1 MQRIGVDTGG
11 TFTDCVRID
20 YERNEVSVAKVPS
33 RPSEPHAA
41 ITHGIEE
48 LGAGGGVE
56 SVTHGTTIA
65 TNAVI
70 TGDYARVGFVTT
82 RGFRDVLEIG
92 TQMRPLLYDLH
103 QPVRAPMVPRD
114 LRVEVGGRIGAG
126 GDEIEAL
133 DPDEIEAVAERLVDE
148 GVEAIAIGTLF
159 SFVNDEHEELIQ
171 RIVSEHAPGLYVGR
185 SSHISRESREYPRF
199 ATTAINAALAPR
211 IDPYVRELERRLD
224 ELGVTTRLYVMQSN
238 GGVGTADRSVGEHVH
253 QLILSG
259 PAAGV
264 IGGADEARRCGF
276 ENCVTFDVGGT
287 SADIAVVA
295 EGRPRTGL
303 EMVLPNGI
311 PCRLPHIEVEAIG
324 AGGGSLAWVDDGGAL
339 NVGPNSAGADPG
351 PACYGRTGTEP
362 TVTDAHLLLGRL
374 SPGGLIDGGL
384 TLHRDLA
391 ERAIDKLARA
401 LSISIEDAALGL
413 LAVLEENM
421 AGAIRRAAA
430 RHGDDLRDFALV
442 AGGGAGPLHAANLIR
457 GLGMPA
463 AIIPP
468 HPGLLSA
475 LGLLSANLRHDH
487 STPLLGVIGE
497 LGGEAVADAMGVLE
511 QQARESLEDDGVA
524 VEDHRFEAALDLRY
538 LGQDYSLTVPTQDGE
553 PLDDVVARF
562 HDLHERTFGHSA
574 REVTVELVAVRM
586 VGIGIRARPSLR
598 TEPPTAPADPVS
610 RRPVLFEGAAGHLD
624 TAVYRR
630 EQLGL
635 DQTVAGP
642 AIIEQLDTTTIVPPG
657 CTATVHASGSL
668 VLRIASGGE

>member
-1 MQRIGVDTGG
+1 VRRIGVDTGG
-11 TFTDCVRID
+11 TFTDCVLID
-20 YERNEVSVAKVPS
+20 YERGEVGVAKVPS

-41 ITHGIEE
+41 ITHGIGE
-48 LGAGGGVE
+48 LHAGTGVE

-70 TGDYARVGFVTT
+70 TGDFARVGFITT

-103 QPVRAPMVPRD
+103 QRAATPMVPRD
-114 LRVEVGGRIGAG
+114 LRAEVGGRIAADGE
-126 GDEIEAL
+126 EIEPVDA
-133 DPDEIEAVAERLVDE
+133 DEVEAIAERLLED
-148 GVEAIAIGTLF
+148 GVEAVAIGTLF

-171 RIVSEHAPGLYVGR
+171 RIVSERAPGMYVGR

-199 ATTAINAALAPR
+199 ATTAINAALAPK
-211 IDPYVRELERRLD
+211 IDPYVRELERRLTD
-224 ELGVTTRLYVMQSN
+224 DDVTSRLYVMQSN

-264 IGGADEARRCGF
+264 IGGADEARRCGY

-295 EGRPRTGL
+295 DGRPRTGL
-303 EMVLPNGI
+303 DMVLPNGV
-311 PCRLPHIEVEAIG
+311 PCRLSHIEVEAIG

-351 PACYGRTGTEP
+351 PACYGRSGTEP

-374 SPGGLIDGGL
+374 SAGGLIDGGL
-384 TLHRDLA
+384 TLHTDLA
-391 ERAIDKLARA
+391 ERAIDKLAVR
-401 LSISIEDAALGL
+401 LGIGLDDAALGL

-442 AGGGAGPLHAANLIR
+442 AGGGAGPLHVANLVR

-475 LGLLSANLRHDH
+475 LGLLSADLRHDH
-487 STPLLGVIGE
+487 STPLLSVVDDLPHGAIE
-497 LGGEAVADAMGVLE
+497 DALASLE
-511 QQARESLEDDGVA
+511 QQAAQALEDDGVA
-524 VEDHRFEAALDLRY
+524 AENHRFEPALDLRY
-538 LGQDYSLTVPTQDGE
+538 LGQDYSLTVPTSDGE
-553 PLDDVVARF
+553 PVDAVVARF

-574 REVTVELVAVRM
+574 RDVTVELVAVRM
-586 VGIGIRARPSLR
+586 VGIGVRARSSLR
-598 TEPPTAPADPVS
+598 EEPPSAPAQPVS
-610 RRPVLFEGAAGHLD
+610 HRSVLFDAVEGRVN
-624 TAVYRR
+624 TAIYRR

-635 DQTVAGP
+635 DQTVKGP
-642 AIIEQLDTTTIVPPG
+642 AIIEQLDTTTVVPPAFR
-657 CTATVHASGSL
+657 ATVHASGSL
-668 VLRIASGGE
+668 VLRAAGAGA